1 MISGKLFSAIALAA
15 SVCLPMTVTA
25 KPQETAGD
33 ISTAAS
39 QRSAAARLVYHR
51 ITEKPSKKAAK
62 TAKTIPGTQ
71 RTKIKRPRPV
81 ILAKIHVH
89 AEGADVPIDTALAVV
104 LQESSFRANVTG
116 AAGEIGLMQLK
127 CQTARGI
134 GYKGT
139 CDDLYDPDTNL
150 HYGLRYL
157 RKALNRGSVAYYNA
171 GIYAKKLPEAAKE
184 YADSVEVKRSNSDK
198 YRRDRFRSSAP
209 GFGYTGPF
217 GPVLL

>member
-1 MISGKLFSAIALAA
+1 
-15 SVCLPMTVTA
+15 MTVTA
-25 KPQETAGD
+25 KPHEPAED
-33 ISTAAS
+33 IPAAYS
-39 QRSAAARLVYHR
+39 QRSAAAQLVYSR
-51 ITEKPSKKAAK
+51 ITAKPSQKA
-62 TAKTIPGTQ
+62 AKTIPGTQ

-89 AEGADVPIDTALAVV
+89 AEGANVPIDTALAVV

-171 GIYAKKLPEAAKE
+171 GIYAKKLPEAAKD

-209 GFGYTGPF
+209 GFGYNGPF

>member
-1 MISGKLFSAIALAA
+1 MTSRKLFSAIALAA
-15 SVCLPMTVTA
+15 SICLPITA
-25 KPQETAGD
+25 TAHPHRVD
-33 ISTAAS
+33 EANSRAAAHDATAA
-39 QRSAAARLVYHR
+39 QLYDH
-51 ITEKPSKKAAK
+51 ITEKPSGKLTKDAKAPAAIK
-62 TAKTIPGTQ
+62 RA
-71 RTKIKRPRPV
+71 KIKQPRQV
-81 ILAKIHVH
+81 ILYKIHVH

-104 LQESSFRANVTG
+104 LQESSFRSHVTG

-139 CDDLYDPDTNL
+139 CDDLYDADTNL

-171 GIYAKKLPEAAKE
+171 GIYAKKLPKAAKK
-184 YADSVEVKRSNSDK
+184 YAASIEVKRSNSDK
-198 YRRDRFRSSAP
+198 YRRDRLRSSSP
-209 GFGYTGPF
+209 GLGYTGGF